1 MTCGAYIPDMDGGG
15 RVERRRALVL
25 VAAAGLL
32 CGCGT
37 ASGSGAG
44 LQGALV
50 VELPGF
56 VLGADSPL
64 DPTVCDPEPSAPN
77 VLPPALPADMGAPTK
92 VFFQKASTTVEAYA
106 WRMSDP
112 PLTARDAVGQTQATM
127 APCDWTLTTA
137 HDLDGDG
144 ELETPA
150 SETQEVEDWTV
161 SRWTGTRVHR
171 VVPGY
176 EQVDRRLVYADDV
189 VLQVVVRADS
199 DDPADVAVADDYLEA
214 VAANLG

>member
-1 MTCGAYIPDMDGGG
+1 MDSGVG
-15 RVERRRALVL
+15 RRRAFVL
-25 VAAAGLL
+25 VAAGLL

-44 LQGALV
+44 LEQALV

-64 DPTVCDPEPSAPN
+64 DPTVCDPEPSGTNLPPP
-77 VLPPALPADMGAPTK
+77 VLPAGMGAPTT
-92 VFFQKASTTVEAYA
+92 VFFQQASATVEAYA
-106 WRMSDP
+106 WRMTDP
-112 PLTARDAVGQTQATM
+112 DLTARDAVEQTQATM
-127 APCDWTLTTA
+127 ARCDWSLATA

-144 ELETPA
+144 ERETPA
-150 SETQEVEDWTV
+150 SESQRVEDWTG

-171 VVPGY
+171 VVSGS

-199 DDPADVAVADDYLEA
+199 DDPADVAVADDYLAA